1 MLVLGGK
8 NGDIG
13 EWRLHSGLSECL
25 LYGVRSSDGCG
36 EFTQDRMWRDSV
48 DVFEVDKES

>member
-25 LYGVRSSDGCG
+25 LYGVRCSDGHE
-36 EFTQDRMWRDSV
+36 EFTQDWMWRDCV
-48 DVFEVDKES
+48 DVFEVDRES